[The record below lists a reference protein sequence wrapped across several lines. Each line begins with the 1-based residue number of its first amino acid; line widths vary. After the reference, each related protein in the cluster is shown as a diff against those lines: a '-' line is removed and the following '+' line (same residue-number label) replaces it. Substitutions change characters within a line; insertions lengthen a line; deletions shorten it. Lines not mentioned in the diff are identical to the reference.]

1 MYQVLLVDDE
11 YMILEGLKWIIPWEE
26 CGFEIAAVA
35 KSATEALRQLE
46 RYSIDVMI
54 SDVNMPEMTGLE
66 LLAAAKKDNPD
77 LLTLI
82 LSGYQEFNYVQK
94 AIELDTKG
102 YLLKPVDKQ
111 ELRAKMAAFKEILDA
126 RENEKKRQRTYQDG
140 FMSLWIND
148 ELSEDEFQGFIY
160 PKTIESF
167 PGFTVVRVSCH
178 RKLDD
183 MEAFLQA
190 HHQLFYMIRQ
200 EKIPVL
206 TMIVVG
212 EQALAKE
219 WIGLLQ
225 ETFVDSID
233 KMIIGETVT
242 DWDSVYESYN
252 QVQQFLFFDTEAEV
266 VSQVKQQKIEVPLTR
281 LQFFSFN
288 KSLMIGD
295 RPTIHHQLESIFQE
309 MKKLEFT
316 PDEVRHVA
324 FLLFS
329 DIYRQFPSLDRA
341 IYQSML
347 SVIQKSET
355 LETIQSCLFSVLE
368 LTNQQTQIEKRY
380 SKLVTK
386 AIEIIQ
392 SRYTEDLTLKLVAE
406 QLYINVVY
414 LGQCFKSETERSFS
428 QFLNQVRIQKAQQL
442 LLYTPKSI
450 NEIAYE
456 TGYNTN
462 HYFIKMFKKLNGM
475 SPKEFRET
483 YKDNYQAILSI

>member
-11 YMILEGLKWIIPWEE
+11 YMILEGLKWIIPWKE

-35 KSATEALRQLE
+35 RSAREALKQLE
-46 RYSIDVMI
+46 QYAIDVMI

-66 LLAAAKKDNPD
+66 LLAEAKKDNPE

-94 AIELDTKG
+94 AMELDTKG

-111 ELRAKMAAFKEILDA
+111 ELRAKMMAFKELLDA

-140 FMSLWIND
+140 FMSLWLND
-148 ELSEDEFQGFIY
+148 ELSEDELQGFIY
-160 PKTIESF
+160 PKTIDSF
-167 PGFTVVRVSCH
+167 TGFTVVHVSCH
-178 RKLDD
+178 GKMSNIED
-183 MEAFLQA
+183 FLQE

-200 EKIPVL
+200 EKVPVL

-212 EQALAKE
+212 EQAESNE
-219 WIGLLQ
+219 WIGLFQ
-225 ETFVDSID
+225 ENFADAID
-233 KMIIGETVT
+233 KMIVGETVT
-242 DWDSVYESYN
+242 DWDNVYESYN
-252 QVQQFLFFDTEAEV
+252 QVQKFLFFDTENGAV
-266 VSQVKQQKIEVPLTR
+266 TQIKKQKIEAPLTS

-295 RPTIHHQLESIFQE
+295 RPTVHDHLKSIFQE
-309 MKKLEFT
+309 MKQLEFT

-355 LETIQSCLFSVLE
+355 LENIQSCLFSVLD
-368 LTNQQTQIEKRY
+368 LTQQSMQMEKRY
-380 SKLVTK
+380 SQLVTA
-386 AIEIIQ
+386 AIEMIQ
-392 SRYTEDLTLKLVAE
+392 ERYTEDLTLKCIAE
-406 QLYINVVY
+406 ELYINAVY

-428 QFLNQVRIQKAQQL
+428 QFLNQIRIQKAQQL

-483 YKDNYQAILSI
+483 YKDKYQAMLTL